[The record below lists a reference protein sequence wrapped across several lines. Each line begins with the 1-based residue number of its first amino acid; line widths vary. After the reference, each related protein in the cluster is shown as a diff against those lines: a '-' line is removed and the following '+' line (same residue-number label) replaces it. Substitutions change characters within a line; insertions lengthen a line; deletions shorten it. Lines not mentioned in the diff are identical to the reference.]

1 MKHLECAL
9 GKGNQIWKY
18 ILVIILSFF
27 ASNFIGIIPLMV
39 VIIVKVIQSGGNMAA
54 SMAGLGDMSNIAA
67 LGISPNLFF
76 VLMLIPFA
84 VALIALVFFIKLLHG
99 RTYKEVINGT
109 KTVRWS
115 RFFWGAA
122 FWFVLAL
129 ISLGIQYA
137 MNPSDFELQFD
148 ITAFIPLIF
157 ISLLLIPLQTSYEE
171 LTFRGYMAQG
181 IGALTKNRWM
191 VLLIP
196 SILFGLM
203 HALNPEIKEFGFWIM
218 IPQYMLMGA
227 MLGLISILDD
237 GIELAMG
244 VHAANNI
251 FASLFVT
258 HSSSVFQTPA
268 IFSIKEINPEGGYVE
283 ILITATLLIAFFYKK
298 YNWSFSVLNK
308 KIEVEEVEVKE
319 ETM

>member
-181 IGALTKNRWM
+181 IGALTKR
-191 VLLIP
+191 
-196 SILFGLM
+196 
-203 HALNPEIKEFGFWIM
+203 
-218 IPQYMLMGA
+218 
-227 MLGLISILDD
+227 
-237 GIELAMG
+237 
-244 VHAANNI
+244 
-251 FASLFVT
+251 
-258 HSSSVFQTPA
+258 
-268 IFSIKEINPEGGYVE
+268 
-283 ILITATLLIAFFYKK
+283 
-298 YNWSFSVLNK
+298 
-308 KIEVEEVEVKE
+308 
-319 ETM
+319 